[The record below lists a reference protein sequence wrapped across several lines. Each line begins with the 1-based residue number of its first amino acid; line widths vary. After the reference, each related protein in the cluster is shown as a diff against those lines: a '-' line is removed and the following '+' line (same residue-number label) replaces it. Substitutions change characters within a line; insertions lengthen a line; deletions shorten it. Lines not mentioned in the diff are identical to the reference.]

1 MLRAEEA
8 QARFDYI
15 RSRAAE
21 VGEKDRAKREDL
33 ARKLE
38 VRQVRPLSI
47 GAWCTCSN
55 GGGATSLE

>member
-21 VGEKDRAKREDL
+21 VSERDRARREDL

-38 VRQVRPLSI
+38 VRAAAHGWRCMVRLQS
-47 GAWCTCSN
+47 TCS
-55 GGGATSLE
+55 L